1 MRFKKKERVGVMNL
15 KDRNLIDTEFVNRLN
30 EAPISELSL
39 TTREREIMIL
49 LAQGQTNKE
58 ISYALMLRPAT
69 VRNHISSIF
78 AKLKIS
84 NRSQATAIAIYS
96 GLLNI
101 NLPDKELKTV

>member
-1 MRFKKKERVGVMNL
+1 MNL
-15 KDRNLIDTEFVNRLN
+15 KDRGLIDTEFVNRLN
-30 EAPISELSL
+30 GIPIIELSL

-58 ISYALMLRPAT
+58 ISYALALRPAT

-84 NRSQATAIAIYS
+84 NRSQATAIAIYA

-101 NLPDKELKTV
+101 NSSDKELKTA